1 MQTSLTAALSWPP
14 PNLENPETLAPA
26 NTVIITTLHVIV
38 TVLLVIRLFSRRWLS
53 GGLRLDDLLIVLAYI
68 PTTLYAAGGIHQELA
83 LKIDRHVW
91 DFPKENTVAAFKSAL
106 AVGILFA
113 AATTL
118 TKLSMLAL
126 IYRITSA
133 AAQHVTRCLVLLVI
147 TIVAVDG
154 VIFIL
159 VELTQCMPLDLF
171 WTPSFTPQN
180 CINQA
185 DHLLAAGIIN
195 TVTDFII
202 VLLPIKTILGLNLPR
217 RQLVGIQVLLGGG
230 VLATIVGAVRVYFT
244 WESHHATD
252 GDITWRSHLVIA
264 LSALELYIGIF
275 CASLPATK
283 PFFERL
289 GPRLFSPFRSM
300 SVIEPLSMRRSHP
313 KPDDDES
320 AIGSANL
327 TARQSSWGSATMASL
342 KSPPP
347 AYTQVP
353 KRSTKPPTRSFLP
366 YIGTQQ
372 QKFAWKPLIS
382 PPVITSPI
390 TPTFRVR
397 NNMPSLQ
404 SAMGMPP
411 PPLTSPNPPPSAP
424 QASTTGPHSSKGAT
438 APGSAH
444 SSTSS
449 LNLNKPLPK
458 LNAPELE
465 WRNIRASKTQSYPMR
480 QSNLSKERITSLRP
494 PPPPLAA
501 AAAAASPRGP
511 NLSVPSYATPS
522 RPVFSAHSSSVFDF
536 VAHDDGH
543 ISVHKTP
550 RIPEE
555 R

>member
-1 MQTSLTAALSWPP
+1 MLLSLTAALSWPP

-26 NTVIITTLHVIV
+26 NTVIISTLHVIV
-38 TVLLVIRLFSRRWLS
+38 TILLVIRLYSRRQLS
-53 GGLRLDDLLIVLAYI
+53 GGLRLDDLLIVLAYV

-83 LKIDRHVW
+83 LKIDRHIW
-91 DFPKENTVAAFKSAL
+91 DFPKENTVASFKSAL
-106 AVGILFA
+106 AIGILFA
-113 AATTL
+113 SATTL

-133 AAQHVTRCLVLLVI
+133 AGQHVTRCLVLLVI

-159 VELTQCMPLDLF
+159 VELTQCMPLSLF

-244 WESHHATD
+244 WESHEAAD

-289 GPRLFSPFRSM
+289 GPRLFGSFRSM
-300 SVIEPLSMRRSHP
+300 SVIEPLSIKRSNP
-313 KPDDDES
+313 KPEDEES

-327 TARQSSWGSATMASL
+327 TVRQSSWGSAPMASL

-353 KRSTKPPTRSFLP
+353 KRFTKPSTRSFLP

-372 QKFAWKPLIS
+372 QRFAWKPLIS

-397 NNMPSLQ
+397 NNNMQSLQ

-411 PPLTSPNPPPSAP
+411 PSIVSTNPLPLTH
-424 QASTTGPHSSKGAT
+424 QTSTTGPYSAKA
-438 APGSAH
+438 AAVPGSTH

-458 LNAPELE
+458 VKIAPEPE
-465 WRNIRASKTQSYPMR
+465 WRNSRASKTQSYPIR
-480 QSNLSKERITSLRP
+480 QSNLSKERVTSLRP
-494 PPPPLAA
+494 PPPPPAT
-501 AAAAASPRGP
+501 SRRGP
-511 NLSVPSYATPS
+511 NLSVPSYATLS